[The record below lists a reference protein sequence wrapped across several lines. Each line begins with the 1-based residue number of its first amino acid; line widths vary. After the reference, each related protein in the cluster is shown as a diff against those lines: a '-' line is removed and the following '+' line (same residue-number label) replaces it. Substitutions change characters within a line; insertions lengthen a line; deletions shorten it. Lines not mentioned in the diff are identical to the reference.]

1 MSLTIED
8 ISFTYETGTAMQ
20 VTALDHISAEIPDN
34 QFIGLIG
41 HTGSGKSTLV
51 QMLNGLLKP
60 TSGRILYNGADI
72 HADNFDRK
80 NLRAKVG
87 LVFQYPEHQLFE
99 ADVISDVMFGPK
111 NLGLSQEECQRRA
124 HAALRS
130 VGMDKKFYEKSPFD
144 LSGGEKR
151 RVAIAGVLAMHPEI
165 LILDEPTAG
174 LDPRGRDEIL
184 GLISEMKNRMN
195 MTIILVS
202 HSMDDVAEYVDRI
215 MVMNR
220 SHLVY
225 DDTPARVFTHYR
237 ELEKMGL
244 SAPQVTYIMQYLKEQ
259 GLPVST
265 EIFTL
270 EEAAAEILAHRRE
283 LHV

>member
-1 MSLTIED
+1 M
-8 ISFTYETGTAMQ
+8 
-20 VTALDHISAEIPDN
+20 
-34 QFIGLIG
+34 
-41 HTGSGKSTLV
+41 
-51 QMLNGLLKP
+51 
-60 TSGRILYNGADI
+60 
-72 HADNFDRK
+72 
-80 NLRAKVG
+80 
-87 LVFQYPEHQLFE
+87 
-99 ADVISDVMFGPK
+99 ISDVMFGPK

-237 ELEKMGL
+237 ELEEMGL